1 VRLIKIPFIALI
13 LQGIPE
19 QTALISLAFVIA
31 RIPLKLNRILWIG
44 IALAFCAYV
53 VRLLPIPFGI
63 HTILL
68 LFILFTI
75 ITKECKGDVGF
86 SFIASSLSFL
96 ALAIFEFTCMSLF
109 MLSFGFRPETLLN
122 DLTMRILVGEPHVL
136 LLFISA
142 FLINKLHIRRVA
154 HEPEVEGRYP

>member
-1 VRLIKIPFIALI
+1 MVRLIEIPFIALI

-86 SFIASSLSFL
+86 SFLASSLSFL

-109 MLSFGFRPETLLN
+109 MLSFGFRPETLFN
-122 DLTMRILVGEPHVL
+122 DLTIRILVGEPHVL

-142 FLINKLHIRRVA
+142 YLINKTHMTRVA
-154 HEPEVEGRYP
+154 LEPKIEERR